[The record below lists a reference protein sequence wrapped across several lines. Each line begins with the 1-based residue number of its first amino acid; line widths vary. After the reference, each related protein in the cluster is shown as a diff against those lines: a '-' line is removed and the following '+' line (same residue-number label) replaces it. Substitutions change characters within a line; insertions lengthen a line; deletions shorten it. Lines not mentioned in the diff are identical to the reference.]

1 MEGEIKSNRQG
12 KETKDIRKYILQHD
26 KVKDNTFVGVVQL
39 MIINSG
45 ACASII
51 LLTNLISG
59 C

>member
-1 MEGEIKSNRQG
+1 MKSNRQG

-26 KVKDNTFVGVVQL
+26 KVKNNTFVGVVQL
-39 MIINSG
+39 MIIHSG